1 MTLSVFSPRQEV
13 PGGSII
19 PCVSAS
25 ELHFCLRITPEES
38 GQRLDEFLA
47 ARLGS
52 ISRMRIA
59 TLLDEGACQV
69 NKIVAVAGY
78 HIAPGDSIEVVF
90 DCAIPTAMSPEPI
103 PLEVVHEDDQLIVL
117 VKPAGMLVHPTRGV
131 KTGTLVNALAYHL
144 NRSHIEDLDST
155 TESHSDPSNRRSLIS
170 NSQPVIRPGLVH
182 RLDRATSGLMVV
194 AKTQRALTILSRH
207 FHRRLVE
214 KRYLA
219 LVQGNVAEGSFEII
233 APIGRDADRRPR
245 WGVMENGRH
254 AHTRIEVRHRTG
266 EVTLV
271 ELEPVTGRTNQLR
284 IHCASVGHPV
294 VGDDL
299 YGDAG
304 MNDPQATRQPE
315 DSIPVFQPGSL
326 STRLCLHAWRLAFH
340 HPVGG
345 TWMEFTSSVPGDWPE
360 TGGLSWRQ
368 IQSAFAE

>member
-1 MTLSVFSPRQEV
+1 M
-13 PGGSII
+13 
-19 PCVSAS
+19 SAS
-25 ELHFCLRITPEES
+25 ELHFCFHITPEES
-38 GQRLDEFLA
+38 GRRLDEFLA
-47 ARLGS
+47 GRLGS

-59 TLLDEGACQV
+59 TLLDGGACQV

-78 HIAPGDSIEVVF
+78 HVVAGDSIEVVF

-155 TESHSDPSNRRSLIS
+155 TESHSDSSNRRSLIS

-182 RLDRATSGLMVV
+182 RLDRATSGLMVI

-207 FHRRLVE
+207 FHRGLVE

-219 LVQGNVAEGSFEII
+219 LVQGNVAEDSFEII

-266 EVTLV
+266 DVTLI

-304 MNDPQATRQPE
+304 TPDREATRQPE
-315 DSIPVFQPGSL
+315 DSIAVVQPGSL
-326 STRLCLHAWRLAFH
+326 SSRLRLHAWRLAFH

-345 TWMEFTSSVPGDWPE
+345 TWMKFTSSVPGDWPE
-360 TGGLSWRQ
+360 IGSLSRGQ
-368 IQSAFAE
+368 I